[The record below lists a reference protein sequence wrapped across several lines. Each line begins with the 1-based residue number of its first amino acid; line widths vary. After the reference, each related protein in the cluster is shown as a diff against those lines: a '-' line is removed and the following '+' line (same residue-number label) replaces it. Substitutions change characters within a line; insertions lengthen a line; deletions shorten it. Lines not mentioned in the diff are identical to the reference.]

1 MLEITRSC
9 DVHGKCPM
17 FHAYRTGPF
26 FPYRAVTS
34 MLSALFFPIIPWL
47 MQLILFAWFLAVAVY
62 PLCFCTKTLGDIV
75 LALQFVLN
83 V

>member
-1 MLEITRSC
+1 MHR
-9 DVHGKCPM
+9 
-17 FHAYRTGPF
+17 FHVCRTDPF
-26 FPYRAVTS
+26 FPHRAVGS
-34 MLSALFFPIIPWL
+34 MLSALFFPVIPWL

-62 PLCFCTKTLGDIV
+62 PFRFYTKTFGDIV